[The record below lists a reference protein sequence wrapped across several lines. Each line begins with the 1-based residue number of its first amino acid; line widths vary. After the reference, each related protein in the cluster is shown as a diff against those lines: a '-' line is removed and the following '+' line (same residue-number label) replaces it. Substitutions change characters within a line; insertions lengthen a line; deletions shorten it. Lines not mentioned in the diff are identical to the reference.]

1 MTEPLKFSWLSNYWL
16 LFYLHF
22 SFLFICVFLTFLNPC
37 SHSTSPLFGSLEKEH
52 DMKIHLFYHIQSFLL
67 GKYIALLRTLPVNYL
82 IFSTV
87 SVGERQI
94 MDYHVS
100 NLMGTE
106 SQGSSQ
112 WCWDE
117 NPGAP
122 AQGDPQ
128 RSQKPLGR
136 QVEVTHPLNNS

>member
-1 MTEPLKFSWLSNYWL
+1 M
-16 LFYLHF
+16 
-22 SFLFICVFLTFLNPC
+22 TFLNPR
-37 SHSTSPLFGSLEKEH
+37 SHSTTTLFGSLEKGH
-52 DMKIHLFYHIQSFLL
+52 DMKIHLFYHIQSLLL

-82 IFSTV
+82 IFFTL

-94 MDYHVS
+94 MNYHIS
-100 NLMGTE
+100 NVMGTE

-122 AQGDPQ
+122 VQGDP
-128 RSQKPLGR
+128 
-136 QVEVTHPLNNS
+136 